1 MGFSRQGCWSCHS
14 LLQRIFPTH
23 GSNPHL
29 LRLLHWQMGSLPL
42 HHLGSPSVL
51 TSMLFSTGAAPVYI
65 PTSSVQGSLCL
76 HIGLPICCLFDDS
89 HSGRRE
95 LASHG
100 SDLHFP
106 DDYWWWASLHTPAGH
121 LHVFTGKMS
130 IQFLCPFFKWV
141 VYFLLLSCNSP
152 SYIMESAS
160 FSIHINQM
168 TLKIVLCLI
177 FTANH
182 STQHF
187 YDFLSE
193 SRNQPAFWGHWAYWH
208 RYPWAG

>member
-1 MGFSRQGCWSCHS
+1 
-14 LLQRIFPTH
+14 
-23 GSNPHL
+23 
-29 LRLLHWQMGSLPL
+29 
-42 HHLGSPSVL
+42 
-51 TSMLFSTGAAPVYI
+51 MLFSTRARPAYVPTNRI
-65 PTSSVQGSLCL
+65 PLSPHLHQDFLSVVFLMTATQAGVFLTSCV
-76 HIGLPICCLFDDS
+76 
-89 HSGRRE
+89 
-95 LASHG
+95 

-106 DDYWWWASLHTPAGH
+106 DGYWWWASLHTPAGH

-141 VYFLLLSCNSP
+141 VYFLLLSCNSS
-152 SYIMESAS
+152 SYIMEQAS
-160 FSIHINQM
+160 FSIYINQM

-193 SRNQPAFWGHWAYWH
+193 SRNQPAFWGHWAC
-208 RYPWAG
+208 